1 MTHAVTLRG
10 LKAAGLLP
18 IAYLAFS
25 GMTPL
30 SAATQVA
37 VTNLVSN
44 GAVPAVT
51 IDPNLVNPWGLAH
64 SPTSPFWIS
73 DNGAGVSTLYNGA
86 GAKIPLTVTVPPP
99 AGTTGTSAPTGV
111 VFNGNAGSFQVSSG
125 GNTGTSA
132 FIFSTEDGTIS
143 GWSPSV
149 NGTQAILAADES
161 GLGAGAVYKGLA
173 IASTAGGN
181 FLYAS
186 DFHNGLV
193 EQFDSNFNLIR
204 SFTDAGVAPGYAPF
218 GAQVLGDHLFVTYAL
233 QDATGHDDVAGAGN
247 GYVDIFNFD
256 GTLFQRLVSQ
266 GGEVNSP
273 WGLDIAPAG
282 FGDIAG
288 KLLVGNFGDG
298 TISIFDL
305 LTGNFG
311 GKLLGQDGN
320 PIAIDGLWGLMNG
333 NGGSGGN
340 ANTVYFTAG
349 LNGEQDG
356 LFGSLSAVPEPSSWI
371 LMLLGFGAVG
381 AALRRGRK
389 VRVLPQLA

>member
-1 MTHAVTLRG
+1 MTYSMTLRG
-10 LKAAGLLP
+10 LTAAGLLP
-18 IAYLAFS
+18 IAFLAVS
-25 GMTPL
+25 GVTPV
-30 SAATQVA
+30 SAATQVS

-86 GAKIPLTVTVPPP
+86 GAKVPLTVTVPPP
-99 AGTTGTSAPTGV
+99 GGSTGSSAPTGI
-111 VFNGNAGSFQVSSG
+111 VFNGNSGSFQVSSG
-125 GNTGTSA
+125 GKTGTSA

-161 GLGAGAVYKGLA
+161 NLGGGAVYKGLA
-173 IASTAGGN
+173 IASTSSGN

-186 DFHNGLV
+186 DFRNGLV

-218 GAQVLGDHLFVTYAL
+218 GAQVLDGHLFVTYAL
-233 QDATGHDDVAGAGN
+233 QDATRHDDVAGPGN

-282 FGDIAG
+282 FGDVAG

-298 TISIFDL
+298 TISVFDL
-305 LTGNFG
+305 LTGSFA

-333 NGGSGGN
+333 NGGSGGD
-340 ANTVYFTAG
+340 ANKVYFTAG

-356 LFGSLSAVPEPSSWI
+356 LFGSLSAVPEPSSWA
-371 LMLLGFGAVG
+371 LMLFGFGAVG
-381 AALRRGRK
+381 WALRRKRN
-389 VRVLPQLA
+389 VSVLPQLA